1 MLGGRYFMKPSS
13 GVKRGIEF
21 LKDTTTSEMEHR
33 LKAEHSGKSRERLQA
48 ALLRRQGQDLESIR
62 KILGRGK
69 GSISRWLNRMQ
80 KEGPDAILDGKSTG
94 RPCKLS
100 KVQQEAVKISL
111 AQDPM
116 CSGFERS
123 NWTARLLGVHIENN
137 YGTQYSASGA
147 LALAY
152 GMGYSIRVPRSVPY
166 NTPDKETIDKYVKN
180 TIQAITS
187 HASADY
193 AIYCLDAAGFADSP
207 FSARGIRPIG
217 GHETVKSNFKTAT
230 TKAIGALGQDGLV
243 LDFYDDVGSDSVIDL
258 LEQIRKKHGRVFV
271 ICDNASGHKSKKIKE
286 YLEKACG
293 DVVLWYLPP
302 YTPQH
307 NPIEMMWREIK
318 RAIAG
323 RYFGSFEKM
332 HDTIKQ
338 LVQSGEVATVKL
350 FKYMLDAINQ
360 AKNVLQTS
368 VI

>member
-21 LKDTTTSEMEHR
+21 LKGTTTSEMEHR

-48 ALLRRQGQDLESIR
+48 ALLRRQGLDLESIR

-100 KVQQEAVKISL
+100 KVQQEAVRISL

-166 NTPDKETIDKYVKN
+166 NTPDKETIDKYVSN
-180 TIQAITS
+180 TIEVIRNYLSCVSAAIQMPCLNQAI
-187 HASADY
+187 
-193 AIYCLDAAGFADSP
+193 
-207 FSARGIRPIG
+207 
-217 GHETVKSNFKTAT
+217 
-230 TKAIGALGQDGLV
+230 
-243 LDFYDDVGSDSVIDL
+243 
-258 LEQIRKKHGRVFV
+258 
-271 ICDNASGHKSKKIKE
+271 
-286 YLEKACG
+286 
-293 DVVLWYLPP
+293 
-302 YTPQH
+302 
-307 NPIEMMWREIK
+307 
-318 RAIAG
+318 
-323 RYFGSFEKM
+323 
-332 HDTIKQ
+332 
-338 LVQSGEVATVKL
+338 
-350 FKYMLDAINQ
+350 
-360 AKNVLQTS
+360 
-368 VI
+368 

>member
-1 MLGGRYFMKPSS
+1 MKPSS

-21 LKDTTTSEMEHR
+21 LKGTTTSEMEYR

-116 CSGFERS
+116 SSGFERS

-137 YGTQYSASGA
+137 YDIRYSASGA

-166 NTPDKETIDKYVKN
+166 NTPDKETIDKYVSN

-193 AIYCLDAAGFADSP
+193 AIYCLDAAGFVDSP

-338 LVQSGEVATVKL
+338 LIKSGEVATVKL
-350 FKYMLDAINQ
+350 FKYMLDAIDQ